1 MTVLLEL
8 SNLLSLPAEKHTVMQ
23 TSLDLIIKALNKKEQ
38 INCPF
43 PVAIARV
50 YLNKLVS
57 NIATI
62 KQFAAEGKQ
71 QSPSFL
77 FPIKANAYGSG
88 MLAVAQFI
96 EAKKICSYF
105 GVAHANEAYQL
116 RENGIKMPILIMS
129 QTSTCQKE
137 MDYII
142 ENNIEQTISDL
153 SLLLHLNE
161 RAIQLNKVASIHL
174 LVDTG
179 MGRCGVLIPG
189 FNQLLDAIQ
198 ACSHVKLVGV
208 MTHLAVSSSLE
219 KKNVKYTA
227 QQIKQFIE
235 IKKQILSKFDRK
247 DLIFH
252 AANSGGAMGN
262 RSSVF
267 DMIRPGI
274 ATYGYPEHDM
284 GLGLQ
289 PIMDVVSRISL
300 IKTFPKNC
308 SIGYD
313 CTYKTQKDN
322 ERIAIVPIGYGDG
335 LSRALSNQL
344 TPIVNGKK
352 VKSIG
357 VVSMDQVT
365 ILVDDETKIGDE
377 VIIIGQAGGVKNDA
391 YDLAE
396 QAAAITYEVIC
407 NLGAASRIRH
417 EYVLV

>member
-1 MTVLLEL
+1 MIP
-8 SNLLSLPAEKHTVMQ
+8 LPAEKYILMQ
-23 TSLDLIIKALNKKEQ
+23 TNLDFILKELNKKEQ

-50 YLNKLVS
+50 YLNRLVS
-57 NIATI
+57 NIVKI
-62 KQFAAEGKQ
+62 KQFAGEKKQ
-71 QSPSFL
+71 QSLQFL

-88 MLAVAQFI
+88 MIAIAQLI
-96 EAKKICSYF
+96 EAKKISDYF

-116 RENGIKMPILIMS
+116 RENGVKMPILIMS

-142 ENNIEQTISDL
+142 KNNIEQTISDL
-153 SLLLHLNE
+153 SLLVQLNE
-161 RAIQLNKVASIHL
+161 RAAQLNKVASIHL

-179 MGRCGVLIPG
+179 MGRCGVLSPD

-198 ACSHVKLVGV
+198 VCSHIKLVGV
-208 MTHLAVSSSLE
+208 MTHFSVSSSLE
-219 KKNVKYTA
+219 KKDVKYTEW
-227 QQIKQFIE
+227 QIEQFTE
-235 IKKQILSKFDRK
+235 VKKLVLNQFNRADI
-247 DLIFH
+247 IFH
-252 AANSGGAMGN
+252 ASNSGGAIEN

-289 PIMDVVSRISL
+289 PIMDVISSISL
-300 IKTFPKNC
+300 IKSFPKGHP
-308 SIGYD
+308 IGYN
-313 CTYKTQKDN
+313 CTYKTQKKD

-335 LSRALSNQL
+335 LSRAMSNRL
-344 TPIVNGKK
+344 MPIVNGEK
-352 VKSIG
+352 VKNVGLI
-357 VVSMDQVT
+357 SMDQFA

-377 VIIIGQAGGVKNDA
+377 VIIIGQEEAVKNDA

-396 QAAAITYEVIC
+396 QAATITYEIIC
-407 NLGAASRIRH
+407 NLGAAGRIRH
-417 EYVLV
+417 EYVYD